1 MSVIVSVNK
10 DWRGDPS
17 NLGKINYKYVPS
29 INRRNVFFLTNFK
42 SLSIP
47 TRIINRSRYIY
58 YESTD
63 WYAEWYITSLV

>member
-63 WYAEWYITSLV
+63 